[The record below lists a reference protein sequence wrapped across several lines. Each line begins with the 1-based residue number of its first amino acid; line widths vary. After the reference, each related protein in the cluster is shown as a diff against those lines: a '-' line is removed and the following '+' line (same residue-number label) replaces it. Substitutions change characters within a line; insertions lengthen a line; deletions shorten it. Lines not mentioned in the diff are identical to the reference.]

1 MDQNTW
7 ENQCEETCK
16 QGWLFL
22 KTERCSTGQC
32 NFLSTGVILA
42 YLLVFDT
49 ILAALCWMHCN
60 LQRLNLQRLLK
71 GDLQ

>member
-7 ENQCEETCK
+7 ESQYEETCK

-22 KTERCSTGQC
+22 KTERCSTGSQC
-32 NFLSTGVILA
+32 NFFSTGVILV

-49 ILAALCWMHCN
+49 ILAALFS
-60 LQRLNLQRLLK
+60 
-71 GDLQ
+71 DF